1 MQQFRKFEFISR
13 IFLKYIHTYSSL
25 HLGSAEA
32 KIGLS
37 DKLATSTKTD
47 GLYLNVD
54 WINLLRM
61 ENSVWNHV
69 KTTVMYLQNS
79 VLSHKKGNQK
89 L

>member
-13 IFLKYIHTYSSL
+13 IFLKYKQLQLQL
-25 HLGSAEA
+25 HWGSAEG

-54 WINLLRM
+54 WIYR
-61 ENSVWNHV
+61 
-69 KTTVMYLQNS
+69 KQLQTIREIKQMVELALNERKRGTQS
-79 VLSHKKGNQK
+79 
-89 L
+89 